1 MNNRSSRW
9 TRGKVL
15 GGSSVLNYLLYFR
28 GNKKDYDNW
37 EALGNTGWSYND
49 VLPYFLKSEDNKNS
63 SLSSTSYHSRRG
75 YLTVSESSYETRL
88 LRAFIAAGKE
98 LGYENRDNN
107 GEFQTGFM
115 KAQGKRNKNILSGIL
130 LDLVLKKIRFF
141 EASYINFYLTV
152 YYYLLHKYLRKNT
165 NN

>member
-28 GNKKDYDNW
+28 GNRKDYDNW
-37 EALGNTGWSYND
+37 EALGNTGWSYNE

-63 SLSSTSYHSRRG
+63 SLSSTPYHSTGG

-88 LRAFIAAGKE
+88 LRAFIEAGKE

-115 KAQGKRNKNILSGIL
+115 KAQGK
-130 LDLVLKKIRFF
+130 
-141 EASYINFYLTV
+141 
-152 YYYLLHKYLRKNT
+152 
-165 NN
+165 